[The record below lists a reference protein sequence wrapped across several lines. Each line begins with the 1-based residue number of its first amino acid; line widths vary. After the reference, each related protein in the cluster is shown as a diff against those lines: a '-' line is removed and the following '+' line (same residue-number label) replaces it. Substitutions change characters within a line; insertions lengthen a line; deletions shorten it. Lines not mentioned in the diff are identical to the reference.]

1 MFANYN
7 QKMYSFYVLL
17 KHFLD
22 PVVLILLLMILCL
35 FISKARRKRYFFILL
50 FPIFLLYTMS
60 ISFVSNRLC
69 YFLEK
74 DYLASYGAEDAKV
87 DVIAVLGGGVSE
99 NEYVGKTLLSSL
111 SSLRL
116 LHAIQLSRRN
126 GARHLYLVGRGI
138 GRISEAEAMCHVAE
152 RLGVPK
158 EKIMIE
164 SLSRNTREHAIEMNK
179 AFSDKNIHIG
189 LVTSAYHMKRSEREF
204 RKYFRNIIPL
214 VSDYLYSTPEAP
226 LAFSFI
232 PNSGSLQKT
241 AVALHEMM
249 GLLWYRL
256 KIS

>member
-1 MFANYN
+1 
-7 QKMYSFYVLL
+7 MYSFYTLL

-22 PVVLILLLMILCL
+22 PVVLILILMILCL
-35 FISKARRKRYFFILL
+35 FISKVRRKRYFFLL
-50 FPIFLLYTMS
+50 FPIFFLYTMS
-60 ISFVSNRLC
+60 VSFVSNRLC

-74 DYLASYGAEDAKV
+74 DYLASYGAVDVKV

-126 GARHLYLVGRGI
+126 GARRLYFAGRGT
-138 GRISEAEAMCHVAE
+138 GRISEAEAMYNAAE
-152 RLGVPK
+152 GLGVPK

-164 SLSRNTREHAIEMNK
+164 PLSRNTREHAIEMNK

-204 RKYFRNIIPL
+204 RKYFRNIVPL
-214 VSDYLYSTPEAP
+214 ASDYLYSTPAAP
-226 LAFSFI
+226 FTRSFI
-232 PNSGSLQKT
+232 PNAGSLQNT
-241 AVALHEMM
+241 GVVLNEMI